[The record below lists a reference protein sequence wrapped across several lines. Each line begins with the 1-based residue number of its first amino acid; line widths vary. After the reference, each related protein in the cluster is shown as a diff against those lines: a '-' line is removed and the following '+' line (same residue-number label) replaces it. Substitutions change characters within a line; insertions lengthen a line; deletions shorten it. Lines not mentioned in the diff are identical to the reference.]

1 MDFLFY
7 TFPYFQVC
15 ITFVIRVTRNET
27 STGGGINSDLST
39 KKTEVERKDIKI
51 TLRRRRNVTIDYTE
65 IIPRNSD
72 YQGIL

>member
-27 STGGGINSDLST
+27 SAGGGINSDLST
-39 KKTEVERKDIKI
+39 KKTEVERKDYI
-51 TLRRRRNVTIDYTE
+51 TPKKKCY
-65 IIPRNSD
+65 
-72 YQGIL
+72 Y